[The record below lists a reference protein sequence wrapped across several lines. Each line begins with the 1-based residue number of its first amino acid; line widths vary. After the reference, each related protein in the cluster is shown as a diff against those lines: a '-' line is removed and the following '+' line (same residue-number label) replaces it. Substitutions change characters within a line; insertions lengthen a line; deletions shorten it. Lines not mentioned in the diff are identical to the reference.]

1 MGAVRRRWRW
11 GWVVA
16 LAVLALLVWA
26 IIHYGREELATS
38 RHQARF
44 LSRLAGELKFQV
56 EPGPSPDIR
65 FPVAGPYDIRL
76 GYSRIPDFVTR
87 LEQRHYEV
95 TAQARW
101 SPRMWALYDLGIFPI
116 FREQPRSGLDLLDR
130 RGELLHRARFPERV
144 YNRFEDVPQ
153 VLVDALLFIENR
165 ELLDMSEPTRNPA
178 VEWDRF
184 AKAAFD
190 QLMKRVGDDGGG
202 RAGGGS
208 TLATQIEK
216 YRHSPD
222 GITRTPQDKLRQMA
236 SASIRAYMNGEDTRP
251 VRQQLVVD
259 YLNTVPMAARRGYGE
274 VNGIGDGLWAWY
286 GRDFDEV
293 NALMKGLS
301 DGNSGSGAVL
311 RVDLNEAALAF
322 KQALSLIIA
331 QRRPAYY
338 LRQGEAALRE
348 LTDSHLRLLAAA
360 GRIPQALRD
369 AALPLSLQLQREA
382 IKPPPVSFVERKAA
396 NAMRIELASLLGVQ
410 HLYELDRLDL
420 VATTTLDAAVQRNV
434 TRALIAAGTPEGA
447 RAAGLYGYRLLS
459 EQNDPSALQI
469 SFTLYERAG
478 DANLLRVQADN
489 QDRPFDLN
497 QGARLDLGSTAKL
510 RTLVS
515 YLEAIAD
522 CYRRFADLQPDALA
536 EVTIHERDVLARWCR
551 DWLAANPGG
560 SLREILDAAMER
572 HYSASTAEVFYT
584 GGGVHRFA
592 NFEKDDTHRIVSV
605 RTAFHESIN
614 LPFIRIMRDV
624 VRHTMLTLSEHN
636 ARLLTD
642 RSDPQ
647 RQDYLA
653 RFADLEGRKF
663 LGTFYQR
670 YRGLT
675 PAEARDKLM
684 QRVRP
689 VPRRLATAFRSIAPD
704 APFEQFAEALR
715 ARLPADKVPADGE
728 LRKLYERYAREQF
741 SLTDRGYI
749 AGIHPL
755 ELWLVEELQRE
766 PEATLSELISA
777 SADQRQ
783 EVYSWLFKTRHKRA
797 QDVRISNL
805 IELEAFRQ
813 IHRNWQRL
821 GYPFNEM
828 TPSYAAALGAAGDR
842 PAALAELVGIIV
854 NDGVRMPINRI
865 DTLRLASGTPY
876 ETHIDYRAPAGEQ
889 VMTPE
894 VADVLKEALFG
905 VVEQGT
911 ARRIHNAVV
920 TSDGSTIRIG
930 GKTGTGDR
938 RIDRVGA
945 GGQRISSRVV
955 GRSATFVFI
964 IGDRF
969 FGTLTTYVPEQQ
981 AANFRFTSGISV
993 QLLKSLIP
1001 HLMPLLENPVPL
1013 RAPAQPPLLPAA
1025 PPPREPAP
1033 EADAIDADLLPA
1045 VTPPVTDSD
1054 SAEEPDESAP
1064 PGFEEALAPEE
1075 NADDDVTAEP
1085 PVAP

>member
-1 MGAVRRRWRW
+1 MGAVRRHWRW
-11 GWVVA
+11 VWLATLAIVA
-16 LAVLALLVWA
+16 LLIWA
-26 IIHYGREELATS
+26 GIHLGREELATS
-38 RHQARF
+38 KRQARF
-44 LSRLAGELKFQV
+44 LTQLAGELKFQV

-76 GYSRIPDFVTR
+76 GYSRIPEFIAR
-87 LEQRHYEV
+87 LEQRNFEV

-101 SPRMWALYDLGIFPI
+101 SPRMWALYDLGLFPI

-130 RGELLHRARFPERV
+130 RGQALHKARFPERV
-144 YNRFEDVPQ
+144 YDRFDDVPS

-165 ELLDMSEPTRNPA
+165 ELLDMSQPTRNPA

-184 AKAAFD
+184 AKVVFD
-190 QLMKRVGDDGGG
+190 QMMKRVSDDGGG

-293 NALMKGLS
+293 NGLLRGLS
-301 DGNSGSGAVL
+301 DGNSGAGAVL
-311 RVDLNEAALAF
+311 RIDLDEAALAF

-338 LRQGEAALRE
+338 LRQGEAALRD
-348 LTDSHLRLLAAA
+348 LTDSHLRLLAGS

-369 AALPLSLQLQREA
+369 AALPLSLQLQRET
-382 IKPPPVSFVERKAA
+382 IQSPPVSFIERKAA
-396 NAMRIELASLLGVQ
+396 NALRIELAGQLGVQ

-420 VATTTLDAAVQRNV
+420 LATSTLDAAVQRSV
-434 TRALIAAGTPEGA
+434 TEALIAAGTADGA
-447 RAAGLYGYRLLS
+447 RAAGLYGFRLLS
-459 EQNDPSALQI
+459 EANDPANLQI

-478 DANLLRVQADN
+478 DANLLRIQADN

-515 YLEAIAD
+515 YLEAISG

-536 EVTIHERDVLARWCR
+536 EVTIHERDVLARWSR

-560 SLREILDAAMER
+560 TLRAMLDAAMER
-572 HYSASTAEVFYT
+572 QYSASTAEVFYT

-592 NFEKDDTHRIVSV
+592 NFEKDDTQRIVSV
-605 RTAFHESIN
+605 RTAFNESIN
-614 LPFIRIMRDV
+614 LPFIRMMRDI

-636 ARLLTD
+636 AQLLTD

-670 YRGLT
+670 YRGLD
-675 PAEARDKLM
+675 PVEARDKLL

-689 VPRRLATAFRSIAPD
+689 VPRRLATAFRSIAPH
-704 APFEQFAEALR
+704 APFDDFAAALR
-715 ARLPADKVPADGE
+715 TRLPADRVPADAE
-728 LRKLYERYAREQF
+728 LRKLFERYAKEQF

-755 ELWLVEELQRE
+755 ELWLVAQLQQD
-766 PEATLSELISA
+766 PDATLSELIAA
-777 SADQRQ
+777 STSQRQ

-813 IHRNWQRL
+813 IHRDWQTL
-821 GYPFNEM
+821 GYPFNEL
-828 TPSYAAALGAAGDR
+828 TPSYASALGAAGDR
-842 PAALAELVGIIV
+842 PAALAELVGIII
-854 NDGVRMPINRI
+854 NNGVRMPINRI
-865 DTLRLASGTPY
+865 DTLRLARDTPY
-876 ETHIDYRAPAGEQ
+876 ETHLDYRAPAGEQ
-889 VMTPE
+889 VMTE
-894 VADVLKEALFG
+894 TVAQVLHEALFG

-911 ARRIHNAVV
+911 ARRINNALVR
-920 TSDGSTIRIG
+920 SDGSAIRVG

-955 GRSATFVFI
+955 GRSATFVFT

-969 FGTLTTYVPEQQ
+969 FGTLTTYVAEQH
-981 AANFRFTSGISV
+981 AADFRFTSGISL
-993 QLLKSLIP
+993 QLLKSLGP
-1001 HLMPLLENPVPL
+1001 RLMPLLENPIALRTPIHPPL
-1013 RAPAQPPLLPAA
+1013 RPTAPPTREPDPEAAPETIDPDLLPAA
-1025 PPPREPAP
+1025 PPDATEEDDEETAEPP
-1033 EADAIDADLLPA
+1033 
-1045 VTPPVTDSD
+1045 
-1054 SAEEPDESAP
+1054 P
-1064 PGFEEALAPEE
+1064 PGFDGADSDET
-1075 NADDDVTAEP
+1075 DDDVTTEP